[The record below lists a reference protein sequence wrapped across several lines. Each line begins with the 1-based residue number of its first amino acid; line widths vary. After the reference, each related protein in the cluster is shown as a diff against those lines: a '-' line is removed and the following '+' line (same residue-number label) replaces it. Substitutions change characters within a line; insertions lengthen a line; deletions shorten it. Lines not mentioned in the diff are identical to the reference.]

1 MSSNLKQ
8 EGQPSLAKG
17 NAAQQFVGR
26 RAKPTVPLVSVPS
39 SGSSKNI
46 DSRHLLGGKVDTP
59 NPNESSGNAPGPSAR
74 EQSGSVHALPAAP
87 SARPLLAGQFKTRT
101 ASLPSQSA
109 PQEQSKPAHLVPT
122 GQFKVGTAPLPSSSP
137 STAIASNKSPSL
149 SASGFPRGQSLGI
162 SSKTKRQSVVVNTVN
177 VMRQWS
183 GKVAAFAGH
192 VPQPPAPYM
201 ERYHTPTVSQ
211 QYKPMLSPLPKR
223 WKRSRTLRV
232 SQLMKQRRQQTGM
245 RGSRLW
251 VNLLFTLLA
260 VTVLVGLSGTAYGSI
275 FYSSQ
280 LSRVQSLANQTMP
293 QSIRVYDRHGILLY
307 EHYVDHRSIAVAYND
322 IPQVMRDAMVA
333 AEDPTFWQNT
343 GVDPQG
349 ILRAAVGL
357 VSHSGTIQSGGST
370 ITQQVVKNLSQ
381 QTQST
386 ATRKLQEAVTA
397 MGMVQQYPKA
407 KILEMYFNVAPFD
420 NADLGIE
427 AAVETYFHLQTKC
440 DDNGKCIPGVA
451 QLSYNADTQR
461 DEPLLGLARASLL
474 ASMPQNPTSYDPTKG
489 DDYKQA
495 ALGRQKYVLTQM
507 MKNNM
512 SVDGLG
518 PITPDIA
525 QQAEDL
531 SAQNDVYVIAESQAC
546 PTFCGLGLRPA

>member
-26 RAKPTVPLVSVPS
+26 RAKPTVPLVSVPP
-39 SGSSKNI
+39 SGSRKNT

-59 NPNESSGNAPGPSAR
+59 NPNESSGNALGPSAR
-74 EQSGSVHALPAAP
+74 EQSGSVHSLPAAP

-101 ASLPSQSA
+101 ASLPSLSA
-109 PQEQSKPAHLVPT
+109 PQEQSKPAHLVPA

-177 VMRQWS
+177 VVRQWS
-183 GKVAAFAGH
+183 GKVAALAGH
-192 VPQPPAPYM
+192 VPLPPAPYM
-201 ERYHTPTVSQ
+201 ERYQAPAVSQ

-275 FYSSQ
+275 FYGSQ

-322 IPQVMRDAMVA
+322 IPQVMRDAMIA

-343 GVDPQG
+343 VL
-349 ILRAAVGL
+349 I
-357 VSHSGTIQSGGST
+357 
-370 ITQQVVKNLSQ
+370 
-381 QTQST
+381 
-386 ATRKLQEAVTA
+386 RKGFCV
-397 MGMVQQYPKA
+397 
-407 KILEMYFNVAPFD
+407 
-420 NADLGIE
+420 
-427 AAVETYFHLQTKC
+427 
-440 DDNGKCIPGVA
+440 
-451 QLSYNADTQR
+451 
-461 DEPLLGLARASLL
+461 
-474 ASMPQNPTSYDPTKG
+474 
-489 DDYKQA
+489 
-495 ALGRQKYVLTQM
+495 RQ
-507 MKNNM
+507 
-512 SVDGLG
+512 
-518 PITPDIA
+518 
-525 QQAEDL
+525 
-531 SAQNDVYVIAESQAC
+531 
-546 PTFCGLGLRPA
+546 